1 VNEDDLQAVEHD
13 EICDDDKWWIE
24 GTEYHHIGTGEEAGI
39 LGDVDSDGNVEI
51 RDATWIQ
58 RYVSVIEIPF
68 TITKTTA
75 DTDGDDEITVMD
87 ATAIQ
92 YYLAQM
98 KDPYHIGEPA

>member
-1 VNEDDLQAVEHD
+1 M
-13 EICDDDKWWIE
+13 
-24 GTEYHHIGTGEEAGI
+24 
-39 LGDVDSDGNVEI
+39 DS
-51 RDATWIQ
+51 A
-58 RYVSVIEIPF
+58 IEIPF

-75 DTDGDDEITVMD
+75 DMDGDDEITVMD